1 MSKHRRHADG
11 ATKENKARIGPFNHF
26 IFPLIRKKGKI
37 PDLTSPESGSGADV
51 LNEAINR
58 AKEMGYT
65 PVIGHED
72 GTNEPLTAE
81 NVVRALSRKRRRDA

>member
-1 MSKHRRHADG
+1 MNKRTGRASRK
-11 ATKENKARIGPFNHF
+11 NKARVGPFDHF
-26 IFPLIRKKGKI
+26 IFPLIRNKCPKM

-51 LNEAINR
+51 LNEAISR

-72 GTNEPLTAE
+72 GTREPLTAE
-81 NVVRALSRKRRRDA
+81 SVVRALSKKRNGRK